1 MKKLGKISKIFE
13 QSLLCLHWQCIEQ
26 LFFICKKVYVSKVLD
41 EIELP
46 ATQNDTYK
54 LVNKLK
60 EEVNDDNITFSRYF
74 DLEVQN
80 DFKTLPIMDSFPK
93 MHKTSTGAKFIVA
106 SRKCSTKTL
115 SKAVTKAFRLIFKQT
130 LKVSMNSLIFT
141 ITKGFE

>member
-1 MKKLGKISKIFE
+1 MR
-13 QSLLCLHWQCIEQ
+13 
-26 LFFICKKVYVSKVLD
+26 
-41 EIELP
+41 

-60 EEVNDDNITFSRYF
+60 EGVNDDNITFSRYF

-93 MHKTSTGAKFIVA
+93 IHKTSTGAKFIVA
-106 SRKCSTKTL
+106 SRKCST
-115 SKAVTKAFRLIFKQT
+115 
-130 LKVSMNSLIFT
+130 NSLIFT